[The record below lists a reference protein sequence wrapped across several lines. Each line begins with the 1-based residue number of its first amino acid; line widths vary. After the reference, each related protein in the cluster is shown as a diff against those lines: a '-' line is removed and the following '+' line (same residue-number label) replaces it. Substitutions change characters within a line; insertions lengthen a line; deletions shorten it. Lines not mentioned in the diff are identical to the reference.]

1 MLLANTDDGRHAP
14 EQKNACGRTPAD
26 PQHEQAHDAGHHQR
40 LVTLRVVLLT
50 HLHQN
55 HGQERSAGE
64 DHHQDKVGNERAEA
78 LSERAGRRHNQV
90 GDQVVELV
98 AFVRTHVVG
107 HFAQNLE
114 QSNEDR
120 HLQQHGQAAGQG
132 VELRLSIQLLHFL
145 LHARGIVGEF
155 RLNLLHQRLNLLHL
169 IRRLRLLV
177 HEGRNYQSE
186 DDGHDDDGQAP
197 VLAEAEEELDNV
209 KYPVLEYFP
218 HTMDFLPLVDKSR
231 RLRAR
236 PPYGTG
242 S

>member
-1 MLLANTDDGRHAP
+1 MKIGNSSNMGKQPAKGINIATARH
-14 EQKNACGRTPAD
+14 RI
-26 PQHEQAHDAGHHQR
+26 DA
-40 LVTLRVVLLT
+40 VLI
-50 HLHQN
+50 
-55 HGQERSAGE
+55 
-64 DHHQDKVGNERAEA
+64 
-78 LSERAGRRHNQV
+78 
-90 GDQVVELV
+90 
-98 AFVRTHVVG
+98 
-107 HFAQNLE
+107 
-114 QSNEDR
+114 
-120 HLQQHGQAAGQG
+120 
-132 VELRLSIQLLHFL
+132 IQLLHFL

-231 RLRAR
+231 RLRSW
-236 PPYGTG
+236 PITG
-242 S
+242 QDRNRAALQVDTVEYVLPSALSLLRSRSAETQ